1 MKYVV
6 ILTSL
11 LVLSGCA
18 IQPDYSSHNRT
29 PETLTVHPDGAY
41 EYRER
46 FVSQEDVII
55 YDDGR
60 GGERAAVK
68 VRVPKYPDFYRD
80 TIRVVRMNDD
90 ESITKTD

>member
-1 MKYVV
+1 MRYTV
-6 ILTSL
+6 ITLI
-11 LVLSGCA
+11 VLGFSSCA
-18 IQPDYSSHNRT
+18 IQPDYASRNQV

-80 TIRVVRMNDD
+80 TIRVVRINDD
-90 ESITKTD
+90 ETTAGD

>member
-1 MKYVV
+1 MKYT
-6 ILTSL
+6 IIMLF
-11 LVLSGCA
+11 VLGLSSCA
-18 IQPDYSSHNRT
+18 IQPDYTSRNRV
-29 PETLTVHPDGAY
+29 PETLTVHQDGAY

-55 YDDGR
+55 YADGR

-80 TIRVVRMNDD
+80 TIRVVRIND
-90 ESITKTD
+90 EEPPGN

>member
-1 MKYVV
+1 MRYTTVT
-6 ILTSL
+6 LFL
-11 LVLSGCA
+11 LLLSACA
-18 IQPDYSSHNRT
+18 IQPGYTGRDHK
-29 PETLTVHPDGAY
+29 PEILTVHPDGAY

-55 YDDGR
+55 YADGR

-80 TIRVVRMNDD
+80 TIRVVRINDD
-90 ESITKTD
+90 EVINGD